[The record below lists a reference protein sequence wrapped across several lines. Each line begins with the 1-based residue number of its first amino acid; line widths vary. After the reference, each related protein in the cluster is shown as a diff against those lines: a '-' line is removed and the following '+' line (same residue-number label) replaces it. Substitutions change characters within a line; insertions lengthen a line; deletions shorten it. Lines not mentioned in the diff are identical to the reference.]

1 MVEGRQGRVKPDSGC
16 VLGWKEQVAPERKAS
31 LFWHSVWLSAG
42 RPNQD
47 QLFEIMKATRNRFKY
62 ALRRV
67 RKATD
72 AIKAQKLFKASLWG
86 GGDLLAELR
95 KTRGG
100 QHTPDLP
107 ESLAGADGEEEI

>member
-1 MVEGRQGRVKPDSGC
+1 M
-16 VLGWKEQVAPERKAS
+16 APERKAS

-100 QHTPDLP
+100 RHTPDQP

>member
-1 MVEGRQGRVKPDSGC
+1 MCG
-16 VLGWKEQVAPERKAS
+16 
-31 LFWHSVWLSAG
+31 SV
-42 RPNQD
+42 PNQD

-72 AIKAQKLFKASLWG
+72 AIKAQKLFKAPLWG

-100 QHTPDLP
+100 GTHQTCRKVWLEPMGKNKSERNFDSFTVNYIVQLIQP
-107 ESLAGADGEEEI
+107 MR